1 MFKLVKFN
9 FFSPKKLQQDTILNF
24 SLAEFSSAIEMLQ
37 ASKLVNDPKL
47 CMGFI
52 QHSLDEYKHTKY
64 FLKLLNE
71 TNSFEKYDLRFS
83 SIQCY
88 QNGFLNNY
96 NYLFEKMSLKQFSV
110 FIGVNE
116 KLALKLFT
124 KLKKYIPSYSKS
136 LREELNSLIEEE
148 KEHLNNINI
157 QKFEITYNDL
167 LSDEARHSI
176 LALKFAKK
184 HLSKKSFQIQF
195 WKFYLLNK
203 IRHLFLGNV
212 FLKKQLSFAIT
223 FLMIIFI
230 FPFYKNLLITKVKN
244 DFSLKKSDA
253 RLIL

>member
-9 FFSPKKLQQDTILNF
+9 PFASKKLQQDTILNF

-47 CMGFI
+47 CVGFI

-71 TNSFEKYDLRFS
+71 TNSFEKKELRFS
-83 SIQCY
+83 SMQCY
-88 QNGFLNNY
+88 QNGFLYNNK
-96 NYLFEKMSLKQFSV
+96 YLFEKMSLKQFSV

-124 KLKKYIPSYSKS
+124 KLKKFIPSYSKD
-136 LREELNSLIEEE
+136 LRKELNTLIEEE
-148 KEHLNNINI
+148 KEHLNSLNS
-157 QKFEITYNDL
+157 QKFEINYNDL
-167 LSDEARHSI
+167 LSDESRHSN

-184 HLSKKSFQIQF
+184 HLNNKSFHFEF
-195 WKFYLLNK
+195 WKFYVLNK
-203 IRHLFLGNV
+203 IRHLFLGNI
-212 FLKKQLSFAIT
+212 FLKKQLSFIIT
-223 FLMIIFI
+223 FLMIILI
-230 FPFYKNLLITKVKN
+230 YPFYKNLLIIKVKN
-244 DFSLKKSDA
+244 EFSLNKEDA